1 MNVFRQG
8 WLGRQCR
15 MTSTR
20 KSGLFPLLLACL
32 SLPGVAQPVTLP
44 NGRQV
49 ELANPQEAWWFYRP
63 ERVETEKPEEL
74 LDVLGIKKGDVV
86 ADIGAGP
93 GFFSLRAAQHVG
105 PTGKVFAVDV
115 QQEMIDGLRRMA
127 RKSGL
132 ENIVPILGSA
142 EDPELPANSVDDV
155 LIIIAYH
162 EFSHPAEMMHH
173 IYIAMKQ
180 DAKMLIVEYKAED
193 PNSRVSPAHKM
204 GAAEILR
211 EVSGFGFRLDKAID
225 MIPTQHVFIFK
236 KDNRL
241 N

>member
-1 MNVFRQG
+1 M
-8 WLGRQCR
+8 L
-15 MTSTR
+15 TR
-20 KSGLFPLLLACL
+20 KSRLL
-32 SLPGVAQPVTLP
+32 SLLFACFSLPAAAQPVLLQ

-63 ERVETEKPEEL
+63 ERVETEKPEQL
-74 LDVLGIKKGDVV
+74 LEVLGLKKGDVV

-105 PTGKVFAVDV
+105 PAGRIFAVDV
-115 QQEMIDGLRRMA
+115 QPEMIDGLRRMA

-142 EDPELPANSVDDV
+142 DDPKLPANSVDAV
-155 LIIIAYH
+155 LLIIAYH
-162 EFSHPAEMMHH
+162 EFSDPADMMHH
-173 IYIAMKQ
+173 IYAAMKPE
-180 DAKMLIVEYKAED
+180 ARMLVVEYKAED

-204 GAAEILR
+204 TAADILKEI
-211 EVSGFGFRLDKAID
+211 SGFGFRLDKTID
-225 MIPTQHVFIFK
+225 MIPTQHVFIFR

>member
-1 MNVFRQG
+1 M
-8 WLGRQCR
+8 
-15 MTSTR
+15 TR
-20 KSGLFPLLLACL
+20 KSWLSSLLLACF
-32 SLPGVAQPVTLP
+32 SLPAAAQPVRLP

-49 ELANPQEAWWFYRP
+49 ELATPQEAWWFYRP

-93 GFFSLRAAQHVG
+93 GFFSLRAARHVG
-105 PTGKVFAVDV
+105 STGKVFAVDV
-115 QQEMIDGLRRMA
+115 QQEMMDGLRRMA
-127 RKSGL
+127 QKSGL

-142 EDPELPANSVDDV
+142 GDPKLPANSVDEV

-173 IYIAMKQ
+173 IYTAMKPGAQ
-180 DAKMLIVEYKAED
+180 MLIVEYKAED

-204 GAAEILR
+204 RATDILR
-211 EVSGFGFRLDKAID
+211 EISGFGFRLDKVID
-225 MIPTQHVFIFK
+225 MIPTQHIFIFR

>member
-1 MNVFRQG
+1 MGPR
-8 WLGRQCR
+8 RD
-15 MTSTR
+15 MTLTR
-20 KSGLFPLLLACL
+20 KSWLFPVLLVCF
-32 SLPGVAQPVTLP
+32 SLPSAAQPVRLP

-74 LDVLGIKKGDVV
+74 LEVLGIKKGDVV

-105 PTGKVFAVDV
+105 PAGKVFAVDV

-127 RKSGL
+127 QKSGL

-142 EDPELPANSVDDV
+142 DDPKLPANSVDAV
-155 LIIIAYH
+155 LLIIAYH
-162 EFSHPAEMMHH
+162 EFSHPAEMMQH
-173 IYIAMKQ
+173 IYTAMKP
-180 DAKMLIVEYKAED
+180 DAQMLIVEYKAED
-193 PNSRVSPAHKM
+193 PNSHVSPAHKM
-204 GAAEILR
+204 RATDILR
-211 EVSGFGFRLDKAID
+211 EVSGFGFRLDKVID
-225 MIPTQHVFIFK
+225 MIPTQHVFVFK

>member
-1 MNVFRQG
+1 M
-8 WLGRQCR
+8 L
-15 MTSTR
+15 STR
-20 KSGLFPLLLACL
+20 KSWLFALLLACF
-32 SLPGVAQPVTLP
+32 SQPGAAQPVLLP

-63 ERVETEKPEEL
+63 ERVETEKPEQL
-74 LDVLGIKKGDVV
+74 LDVLAIKKGDVV

-93 GFFSLRAAQHVG
+93 GFFSLRAAQHAG
-105 PTGKVFAVDV
+105 PAGKVFAVDV
-115 QQEMIDGLRRMA
+115 QREMVDGLRRMA
-127 RKSGL
+127 QKSGL

-142 EDPELPANSVDDV
+142 DDPKLPANSVDEV
-155 LIIIAYH
+155 LVIIAYH

-173 IYIAMKQ
+173 IYTAMKQ
-180 DAKMLIVEYKAED
+180 DARMLIVEYKAED

-204 GAAEILR
+204 RAADILR
-211 EVSGFGFRLDKAID
+211 EISGFGFRLDKFID
-225 MIPTQHVFIFK
+225 LIPTQHVFVFK

>member
-1 MNVFRQG
+1 
-8 WLGRQCR
+8 

-20 KSGLFPLLLACL
+20 KSWLFSLLLVCF
-32 SLPGVAQPVTLP
+32 SLPGAAQPISLP
-44 NGRQV
+44 DGRQV

-105 PTGKVFAVDV
+105 PSGKVFAVDV
-115 QQEMIDGLRRMA
+115 QPEMIDGLRRMA
-127 RKSGL
+127 QKSGL
-132 ENIVPILGSA
+132 ENIVPILGSPD
-142 EDPELPANSVDDV
+142 DPKLPANSVDAV
-155 LIIIAYH
+155 LVIIAYH

-173 IYIAMKQ
+173 IYTAMKP
-180 DAKMLIVEYKAED
+180 DARMLIVEYKAED
-193 PNSRVSPAHKM
+193 PNSRVSGAHKM
-204 GAAEILR
+204 RAADILR
-211 EVSGFGFRLDKAID
+211 EISGDGFKLDKAVD

>member
-1 MNVFRQG
+1 
-8 WLGRQCR
+8 
-15 MTSTR
+15 MTSNR
-20 KSGLFPLLLACL
+20 KSWLFPLLLACL
-32 SLPGVAQPVTLP
+32 SLSGAAQPVFLP

-74 LDVLGIKKGDVV
+74 LEVLGIKKGDVV

-93 GFFSLRAAQHVG
+93 GFFSLRAAQRVG

-127 RKSGL
+127 QKSGL
-132 ENIVPILGSA
+132 ENIVPTLGSA
-142 EDPELPANSVDDV
+142 DDPKLPANGIDAV
-155 LIIIAYH
+155 LVIISYH
-162 EFSHPAEMMHH
+162 EFSRPAEMMHH
-173 IYIAMKQ
+173 IYTAMKQ
-180 DAKMLIVEYKAED
+180 DARMLIVEYKAED

-204 GAAEILR
+204 TATDILR
-211 EVSGFGFRLDKAID
+211 ELSGFGFRLDKVID
-225 MIPTQHVFIFK
+225 MIPTQHVFVFK

>member
-1 MNVFRQG
+1 
-8 WLGRQCR
+8 

-20 KSGLFPLLLACL
+20 KSWLLSLLLACF
-32 SLPGVAQPVTLP
+32 SLPGGAQPVPLQ

-74 LDVLGIKKGDVV
+74 LEALGIKKGDVV

-115 QQEMIDGLRRMA
+115 QPEMIAGLRRMA

-132 ENIVPILGSA
+132 KNIVPILGSA
-142 EDPELPANSVDDV
+142 DDPRLPPNSVDAV

-162 EFSHPAEMMHH
+162 EFSHPAEMMYH
-173 IYIAMKQ
+173 IYTAMKQ
-180 DAKMLIVEYKAED
+180 NARMLIVEYKAED
-193 PNSRVSPAHKM
+193 ANSRVSPAHKM
-204 GAAEILR
+204 RGSDILR
-211 EVSGFGFRLDKAID
+211 EISGFGFRLDKVID
-225 MIPTQHVFIFK
+225 MIPTQHVFVFK